1 MTLRLSTAQLDRAAG
16 VLLGMACGDALGAGY
31 EFGPPLSP
39 DVPVTMTGGGSFGWE
54 PGEWTDDTSM
64 AIAIAEVSA
73 KGADLRSSGARDQVA
88 ARWAGWG
95 AEAKDVGN
103 QTRAVLSTAG
113 PNPTGATLAEAAA
126 LHHARTARSGGN
138 GSLMRT
144 APIALAYLDDPEGT
158 PKLGNL
164 PQPVEG
170 AIIAVPKE
178 RSEQAVR
185 EAVEAKV
192 PRLWIQNGCESQA
205 AIDLAAQSGVPLVS
219 GHCVM
224 MYAEPVQSVHAFHR
238 WLAKVFGSLAK

>member
-1 MTLRLSTAQLDRAAG
+1 MSTRTQIDEFLSHKDLALVRLSSTIPVRGGRIDDELASK
-16 VLLGMACGDALGAGY
+16 GY
-31 EFGPPLSP
+31 KIS
-39 DVPVTMTGGGSFGWE
+39 V
-54 PGEWTDDTSM
+54 
-64 AIAIAEVSA
+64 
-73 KGADLRSSGARDQVA
+73 
-88 ARWAGWG
+88 
-95 AEAKDVGN
+95 
-103 QTRAVLSTAG
+103 
-113 PNPTGATLAEAAA
+113 
-126 LHHARTARSGGN
+126 
-138 GSLMRT
+138 
-144 APIALAYLDDPEGT
+144 AYLDGPEGT

-170 AIIAVPKE
+170 AIIAVRKE

>member
-1 MTLRLSTAQLDRAAG
+1 MSTRAQIDEFLSHKDLALVRLSSTIPVRGGRIDDELAPK
-16 VLLGMACGDALGAGY
+16 GY
-31 EFGPPLSP
+31 KIS
-39 DVPVTMTGGGSFGWE
+39 V
-54 PGEWTDDTSM
+54 
-64 AIAIAEVSA
+64 
-73 KGADLRSSGARDQVA
+73 
-88 ARWAGWG
+88 
-95 AEAKDVGN
+95 
-103 QTRAVLSTAG
+103 
-113 PNPTGATLAEAAA
+113 
-126 LHHARTARSGGN
+126 
-138 GSLMRT
+138 
-144 APIALAYLDDPEGT
+144 AYLDGPEGT

-192 PRLWIQNGCESQA
+192 PRLWIQNGCEFQA

>member
-1 MTLRLSTAQLDRAAG
+1 MSTRTQIDEFLSHKDLALVRLSSTIPVRGGRIDDELASK
-16 VLLGMACGDALGAGY
+16 GY
-31 EFGPPLSP
+31 KIS
-39 DVPVTMTGGGSFGWE
+39 V
-54 PGEWTDDTSM
+54 
-64 AIAIAEVSA
+64 
-73 KGADLRSSGARDQVA
+73 
-88 ARWAGWG
+88 
-95 AEAKDVGN
+95 
-103 QTRAVLSTAG
+103 
-113 PNPTGATLAEAAA
+113 
-126 LHHARTARSGGN
+126 
-138 GSLMRT
+138 
-144 APIALAYLDDPEGT
+144 AYLDGPEGT

-164 PQPVEG
+164 PRPVEG

-178 RSEQAVR
+178 RSAQAVR